1 MDQLNGLLFNPQRD
15 NSEGGDNPALQ
26 LRRKVM
32 EQRNEIE
39 QLKKKIQNFH
49 YEKDELTSAK
59 DNLDGDIVD
68 LQSQVTDHQ
77 DTCSKLKETLI
88 IKNEQIHSMREK
100 ITKLE
105 TMVRLIGE
113 DDQKDKIIKHLL
125 ERLNTYSSIIR
136 NFRETPM

>member
-1 MDQLNGLLFNPQRD
+1 
-15 NSEGGDNPALQ
+15 
-26 LRRKVM
+26 
-32 EQRNEIE
+32 
-39 QLKKKIQNFH
+39 
-49 YEKDELTSAK
+49 
-59 DNLDGDIVD
+59 
-68 LQSQVTDHQ
+68 
-77 DTCSKLKETLI
+77 
-88 IKNEQIHSMREK
+88 MREK